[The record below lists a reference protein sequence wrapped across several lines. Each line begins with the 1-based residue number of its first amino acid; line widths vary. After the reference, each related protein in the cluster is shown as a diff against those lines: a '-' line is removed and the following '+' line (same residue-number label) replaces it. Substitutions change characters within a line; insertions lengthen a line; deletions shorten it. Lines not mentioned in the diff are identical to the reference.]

1 MELNT
6 IIEMNLKLSILIH
19 FVIED
24 GEEIEFV
31 LLNLY
36 LFIYLFFSIKY
47 WRCEELIKRGLILV
61 YSKHYKVQ
69 SLFSLSYCH

>member
-1 MELNT
+1 MVT
-6 IIEMNLKLSILIH
+6 IEINFIFNIFIH

-24 GEEIEFV
+24 GEEIELA

-47 WRCEELIKRGLILV
+47 CRCEELIKR
-61 YSKHYKVQ
+61 
-69 SLFSLSYCH
+69 

>member
-1 MELNT
+1 MGLNT
-6 IIEMNLKLSILIH
+6 IIEMNLKLSIRIH

-36 LFIYLFFSIKY
+36 LFIYLFIFQY
-47 WRCEELIKRGLILV
+47 
-61 YSKHYKVQ
+61 
-69 SLFSLSYCH
+69 